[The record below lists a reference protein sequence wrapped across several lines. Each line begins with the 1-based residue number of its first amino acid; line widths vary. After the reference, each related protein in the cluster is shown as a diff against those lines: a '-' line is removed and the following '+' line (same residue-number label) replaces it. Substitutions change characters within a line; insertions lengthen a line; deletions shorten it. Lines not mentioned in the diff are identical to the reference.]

1 MEHRAR
7 RRDILVDD
15 ETLFDFYDQRVPEHA
30 VSGAHFDSWW
40 KHKRH
45 EAARLPRLR
54 ARDAHQRE
62 GGGGHQG
69 RLSGLLAAGAAEVPG
84 DVPVRAEARTPTA

>member
-15 ETLFDFYDQRVPEHA
+15 ETLFDFYDQRVPEHV

-45 EAARLPRLR
+45 EEPELLDFERAMLINESAQATSPRPTIR
-54 ARDAHQRE
+54 TR
-62 GGGGHQG
+62 GGRG
-69 RLSGLLAAGAAEVPG
+69 R
-84 DVPVRAEARTPTA
+84 

>member
-15 ETLFDFYDQRVPEHA
+15 ETLFDFYDQRVPEHV

-45 EAARLPRLR
+45 EEP
-54 ARDAHQRE
+54 E
-62 GGGGHQG
+62 
-69 RLSGLLAAGAAEVPG
+69 LLDFERSMLINERPG
-84 DVPVRAEARTPTA
+84 TSARTTIRTPGGRGRSSSG